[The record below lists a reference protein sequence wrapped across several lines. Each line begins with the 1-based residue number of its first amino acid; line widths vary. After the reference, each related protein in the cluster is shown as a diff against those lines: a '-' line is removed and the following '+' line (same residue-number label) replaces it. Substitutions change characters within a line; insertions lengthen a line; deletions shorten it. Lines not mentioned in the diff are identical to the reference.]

1 MGVLNATPDSFFK
14 DSRRRRLGDAISR
27 GLQLEEDGADILDI
41 GGESTRPPFRNV
53 LPVAEEIRRVVPVIE
68 ALRKRLKIP
77 ISVDTFKAE
86 VARAAIWAGAEMVNY
101 I

>member
-1 MGVLNATPDSFFK
+1 LNTTPDSFFK

-41 GGESTRPPFRNV
+41 GGESTAHTISER

-77 ISVDTFKAE
+77 ISD
-86 VARAAIWAGAEMVNY
+86 RY
-101 I
+101 IQG